1 MRNFFKGVRKRIARL
16 DAEQLREQYRL
27 IADEADFLEA
37 LFTANSEGIIV
48 LGENGELVRSNPAA
62 RELLGMQVDSAMRS
76 LEIPLGKASKR
87 ELSVTYPDERA
98 LEMRTLPV
106 KAGTLVYLRD
116 ITAEKA
122 RTEEEL
128 RIGATKAVR
137 DLAAGVAH
145 EIANPL
151 NAISLNLQLLERERP
166 GDECVKTCLGQ
177 IARLEGILRG
187 FLQALRPSR
196 PNLLPGSIAEP
207 LKNCL
212 RTLKGQFEERRISVT
227 LDVPA
232 ALPSVAIDKAQFEQ
246 VYFNLLKNS
255 LEAVHDG
262 GAIDIDVRADDN
274 DAIVDIRDNGAGM
287 PPAQL
292 AHLFEPYRTTKE
304 RGTGLGLMVCA
315 RIVHDHG
322 GTISAESAEGQG
334 TTFTIRIPRIERRIR
349 ALGGK

>member
-1 MRNFFKGVRKRIARL
+1 MRNFFKGVRKHIAKL
-16 DAEQLREQYRL
+16 DAGHLREQY
-27 IADEADFLEA
+27 
-37 LFTANSEGIIV
+37 
-48 LGENGELVRSNPAA
+48 ELVSDELTHAEKLLNALKEGFIRLDANGALIQSNPAA
-62 RELLGMQVDSAMRS
+62 RELLGVEPADALPS
-76 LEIPLGKASKR
+76 LNLPLGVSSRR
-87 ELSVTYPDERA
+87 EIAVTYPEA
-98 LEMRTLPV
+98 RTLEVQTIPLD
-106 KAGTLVYLRD
+106 GETIVYLRD
-116 ITAEKA
+116 ITAERA

-232 ALPSVAIDKAQFEQ
+232 ALPSVAIDKSQFEQ

-315 RIVHDHG
+315 RIVRDHG

>member
-1 MRNFFKGVRKRIARL
+1 MRNFFRSVRKRIGRL
-16 DAEQLREQYRL
+16 DADQLREQYNL
-27 IADEADFLEA
+27 IADEADFLDT

-48 LGENGELVRSNPAA
+48 LDEQGEVAKSNPAA
-62 RELLGMQVDSAMRS
+62 RALLGMDVASALNS

-87 ELSVTYPDERA
+87 EFAVTYPEERA
-98 LEMRTLPV
+98 LELRTLPL
-106 KAGTLVYLRD
+106 KGGTLVYLRD

-128 RIGATKAVR
+128 RVGATQAVR

-166 GDECVKTCLGQ
+166 DDECVKTCLGQ

-196 PNLLPGSIAEP
+196 PNLMPGSIAEP

-212 RTLKGQFEERRISVT
+212 STLKEQFEERRISVT
-227 LDVPA
+227 LDVPG

-246 VYFNLLKNS
+246 VYFNLLKNAI
-255 LEAVHDG
+255 EAVHDG
-262 GAIDIDVRADDN
+262 GEIDIDVRSDDN
-274 DAIVDIRDNGAGM
+274 DAIVVIRDNGAGM
-287 PPAQL
+287 SAAQL

-315 RIVHDHG
+315 RIVRDHG
-322 GTISAESAEGQG
+322 GTIAAESKEGEG
-334 TTFTIRIPRIERRIR
+334 TTFTIRVPRIERRIR
-349 ALGGK
+349 ALGDK